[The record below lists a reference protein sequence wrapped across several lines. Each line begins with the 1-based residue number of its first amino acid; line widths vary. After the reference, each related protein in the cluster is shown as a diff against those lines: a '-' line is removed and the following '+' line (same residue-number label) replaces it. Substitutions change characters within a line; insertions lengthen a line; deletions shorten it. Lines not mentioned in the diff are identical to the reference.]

1 MLLLATPSN
10 TVSPYPYY
18 MAFYAGD
25 LFFRFIFTNEETENC
40 WYPWNECM
48 TTAEKE
54 AKWADFVTEI
64 ESQGLNI
71 FDNDENWETRTNF

>member
-1 MLLLATPSN
+1 MLSLATPTN
-10 TVSPYPYY
+10 TVSSYPFY
-18 MAFYAGD
+18 MSFYLGD
-25 LFFRFIFTNEETENC
+25 LTFRFWFKAETDENC
-40 WYPWNECM
+40 WYPWNDCM

-71 FDNDENWETRTNF
+71 FDNDEGWETRTNF